1 MKFPGQRK
9 SKHYFPVDR
18 RDPLVPQNPLLT
30 ELGKAYVVGIDQTL
44 VDIEAHVD
52 EDFLTRYG
60 LSKGHSV
67 VINDEVAERIYDELK
82 TNNMVVSE
90 FAGGT

>member
-52 EDFLTRYG
+52 EDFLTR
-60 LSKGHSV
+60 
-67 VINDEVAERIYDELK
+67 
-82 TNNMVVSE
+82 
-90 FAGGT
+90 

>member
-60 LSKGHSV
+60 LSKGTPSSSTTTWQ
-67 VINDEVAERIYDELK
+67 NAFMTSSRP
-82 TNNMVVSE
+82 T
-90 FAGGT
+90 TWW

>member
-1 MKFPGQRK
+1 MKFSGQRK

-18 RDPLVPQNPLLT
+18 RDPLIPQNPLLT

-52 EDFLTRYG
+52 EDFLNR
-60 LSKGHSV
+60 
-67 VINDEVAERIYDELK
+67 
-82 TNNMVVSE
+82 
-90 FAGGT
+90 